1 MATATVNED
10 EDLIILSDDIS
21 SNDTSILDFDFASQ
35 KSSAETNN
43 ETILDFSPSLEEATK
58 EDLFSLDGD
67 NLKEVSNV
75 WDVKIEKSEESEI
88 DFDFWE
94 DIEDKEELPV
104 LENNSQNEFTINDLS
119 QTTQED
125 FSIQTE
131 DSFDRD
137 AILDEVI
144 AKMQSRKSSISIIK
158 WNKQS
163 KVYELNEQIKALK
176 LQVEEIETEIKNLE
190 KEDSALDLDISS
202 IKKMKSSV
210 LEVSTDRPR
219 KHNLNNIKK

>member
-1 MATATVNED
+1 MTTPTVNKD
-10 EDLIILSDDIS
+10 EDLIILSNDIS

-35 KSSAETNN
+35 KSSVETNN
-43 ETILDFSPSLEEATK
+43 ETIFDFSPNLEETKK
-58 EDLFSLDGD
+58 EDLFSLDSND
-67 NLKEVSNV
+67 FKEVLDV
-75 WDVKIEKSEESEI
+75 WDVKIEKSNESEI
-88 DFDFWE
+88 DFGFWE
-94 DIEDKEELPV
+94 ATETKQELPV
-104 LENNSQNEFTINDLS
+104 LENNSQNEFKINDFS
-119 QTTQED
+119 QTTQQD

-131 DSFDRD
+131 NSFDRD

-158 WNKQS
+158 WDKQS

-176 LQVEEIETEIKNLE
+176 SQVIEIETEIKNLE

-202 IKKMKSSV
+202 IEKMKSSV